1 MKEYPFVNP
10 ADRFRGM
17 DLYMVNDKLEDGEI
31 EKQIFE
37 FREKGLYSVIFR
49 TYNGLISDYPGE
61 GFKHSVRVAVE
72 AAKKCGLKIVLQAG
86 FMPSAY
92 PALPREYALHR
103 IVPVKV
109 AKLTG
114 EERVLSTYGDTAFTD
129 VVAPATVNML
139 DSRSVDY
146 YIHTAYEEMWAG
158 FTDDFGKTVIAVWLD
173 EPRFDNRYLTWSPD
187 LDEKFAVKYGYSIK
201 DHISSLYFE
210 VGDYKKVRYD
220 YFTYLRDTMEGN
232 YYTKVRDW
240 CHAHGLSF
248 AGHLM
253 GEEQLV
259 MQIAQAA
266 GCMSFFKYF
275 DVPGVDMLRSACDW
289 YDKPQLAYEKE
300 RRRYI
305 ERSLHMSAI
314 QCSSAAEQAG
324 KKLKLCEMY
333 GVTSPGFNFRDQMH
347 LFDFF
352 AANGINHQCMH
363 ALFYSPRGFRKRF
376 YPQTFNRYQ
385 PFWENFRNVKDYVAR
400 VSSFISTGE
409 CANDIAILHPLETA
423 YGLFSGL
430 VDPNNENGR
439 QTVRDYDEAYYRL
452 VVQLYGAQI
461 PFHFADLSTL
471 NVMGTAQKNG
481 RFTVGRMSYG
491 TLVLADN
498 EVLSTKALAMIEDF
512 ARSGGR
518 LYVKGAFP
526 TRLDGREDAILAE
539 RIAALP
545 NVERFATNEELIR
558 ALKVCAQQQFEY
570 RCDTDLSETVINHR
584 EDGEA
589 HYFFVHNGNCRREK
603 KGELVL
609 PGAHRAYCFDA
620 ERGKILPLATYGEN
634 GKTVIPF
641 TNPIGGATLVF
652 TEPTDEVLPTARAV
666 AKPTTLVPLAAS
678 RCEVKGDNVMTLE
691 ICSYKT
697 EEMNEF
703 YPKEMPI
710 ERVVEKLKR
719 AEYEGNITLRFRFT
733 TTFAPKGLKLVL
745 EDAEE
750 CRVSYNGT
758 PVDTKTEASYYSP
771 AFRVVE
777 LPDVAKTGENV
788 IEISRYTKPQIAL
801 PPSDD
806 MKHLFELF
814 RAPVGVDLERVHLLG
829 DFLVEGA
836 CEYPTTAGIIR
847 FGKQFFMAPRTGEPT
862 PSADIASRG
871 YLFYPGAVEYTA
883 GLSLDENMLQGKN
896 VTLHVGTFNGCTSA
910 VFLNGERVGYIDRD
924 PYALILPK
932 DKLKT
937 GAENEI
943 KIRLIGTF
951 RNMFGPSHMLDFD
964 PTGCSRT
971 TWHYDFE
978 NSECTEYDTEFTT
991 NSFQLVPL
999 GLGDLTVELQEN

>member
-1 MKEYPFVNP
+1 MKQYPFVTP
-10 ADRFRGM
+10 EDRYRGM
-17 DLYMVNDKLEDGEI
+17 DLYMVNDKLEDSEI

-37 FREKGLYSVIFR
+37 FREKGLHSVIFR

-92 PALPREYALHR
+92 PALPREHALHR
-103 IVPVKV
+103 IVPVKT
-109 AKLTG
+109 AALTG
-114 EERVLSTYGDTAFTD
+114 NEQVLAVHGDVTFTD
-129 VVAPATVNML
+129 VVAPATVNMINPK
-139 DSRSVDY
+139 SVDY
-146 YIHTAYEEMWAG
+146 YIHKAYEEMWAG
-158 FTDDFGKTVIAVWLD
+158 FGEDFGKTVIAVWLD

-187 LDEKFAVKYGYSIK
+187 LDEKFTAKYGYGIK
-201 DHISSLYFE
+201 ENIPSLYFE
-210 VGDYKKVRYD
+210 VGDYKRIRYE
-220 YFTYLRDTMEGN
+220 YFTYLRDTMEAS

-240 CHAHGLSF
+240 CHAHDLLF

-266 GCMSFFKYF
+266 GCTSFFKYF
-275 DVPGVDMLRSACDW
+275 DVPGVDMLRSKCDW
-289 YDKPQLAYEKE
+289 YDKPQLAYESE

-314 QCSSAAEQAG
+314 QCTSAAEQAG
-324 KKLKLCEMY
+324 KTMKLCEMY
-333 GVTSPGFNFRDQMH
+333 GVTSVNFSFRDQMH

-400 VSSFISTGE
+400 VSSFISMGE
-409 CANDIAILHPLETA
+409 CATDIAVLHPLETA
-423 YGLFSGL
+423 YGLFAGL
-430 VDPNNENGR
+430 VDPNDAKGR
-439 QTVRDYDEAYYRL
+439 QTVQDYDEVYYRL
-452 VVQLYGAQI
+452 IVQLYGAQI

-471 NVMGTAQKNG
+471 NVMGSAGNG
-481 RFTVGRMSYG
+481 RFTVGNMSYR

-498 EVLSTKALAMIEDF
+498 EVLTSKALALIEAF
-512 ARSGGR
+512 AKSGGR
-518 LYVKGAFP
+518 IYVKGALP
-526 TRLDGREDAILAE
+526 TRLDGKEDKALPA

-545 NVERFATNEELIR
+545 NVTCFATNEALIR
-558 ALKVCAQQQFEY
+558 ALKACAGEQFEY
-570 RCDTDLSETVINHR
+570 TCDTDASETVINHR
-584 EDGEA
+584 KEGEE
-589 HYFFVHNGNCRREK
+589 HYFLVHNGNCRREK
-603 KGELVL
+603 RGELML
-609 PGAHRAYCFDA
+609 PGTHKAYRFDA
-620 ERGKILPLATYGEN
+620 ERGEIKALDTYLKN

-641 TNPIGGATLVF
+641 VTPIGGSTLLF
-652 TEPTDEVLPTARAV
+652 TEPAVEELPV
-666 AKPTTLVPLAAS
+666 ACALPKPTTVLPLRAS
-678 RCEVKGDNVMTLE
+678 RCEVKGENVMTLE
-691 ICSYKT
+691 LCSYKT
-697 EEMNEF
+697 EGMCEF

-719 AEYEGNITLRFRFT
+719 AGYEGNITLRFRFF
-733 TTFAPKGLKLVL
+733 TTFVPRGLKLVL
-745 EDAEE
+745 EDANESM
-750 CRVSYNGT
+750 VTYNGT
-758 PVDTKTEASYYSP
+758 PVDTSTDTYYYSP

-777 LPDVAKTGENV
+777 LPDVAQTGENV

-829 DFLVEGA
+829 DFLVEGTA
-836 CEYPTTAGIIR
+836 EYPYTAGVIR
-847 FGKQFFMAPRTGEPT
+847 FGKQFFMTPKRCEPAPLT
-862 PSADIASRG
+862 DIASNG
-871 YLFYPGAVEYTA
+871 YPFYPGAVEYTA
-883 GLSLDENMLQGKN
+883 ELCLDGINLTGKRA
-896 VTLHVGTFNGCTSA
+896 VLRVGTFSGCTSA
-910 VFLNGERVGYIDRD
+910 VYLNGERVGYVDRE
-924 PYALILPK
+924 PYMLTLPSE
-932 DKLKT
+932 KLHS
-937 GAENEI
+937 GVNEI
-943 KIRLIGTF
+943 KLRLVGTF
-951 RNMFGPSHMLDFD
+951 RNMFGPSHMLDRD

-978 NSECTEYDTEFTT
+978 SSECTEYDTEFTT

-999 GLGDLTVELQEN
+999 GLGDLALELHEE

>member
-1 MKEYPFVNP
+1 MKQYPFVTP
-10 ADRFRGM
+10 EEQYRGM
-17 DLYMVNDKLEDGEI
+17 DLWMVNDKLEDDEI
-31 EKQIFE
+31 EKQVFA

-103 IVPVKV
+103 IVPVK
-109 AKLTG
+109 AEKLTG
-114 EERVLSTYGDTAFTD
+114 EERVLSTYEDIAFTD

-146 YIHTAYEEMWAG
+146 YIRTAYEEMWAG
-158 FTDDFGKTVIAVWLD
+158 FADDFGKTVISVWLD

-187 LDEKFAVKYGYSIK
+187 LDERFTAKYGYSIK
-201 DHISSLYFE
+201 DNIPSLYFE
-210 VGDYKKVRYD
+210 VGDYKRIRYD

-240 CHAHGLSF
+240 CHAHGLLF

-266 GCMSFFKYF
+266 GCTSFFKYF

-314 QCSSAAEQAG
+314 QCTSAAEQAG

-333 GVTSPGFNFRDQMH
+333 GVTSPGFHFRDQMH

-385 PFWENFRNVKDYVAR
+385 PFWENFRNVKDYVAA

-409 CANDIAILHPLETA
+409 CATDIAVLHPLETA
-423 YGLFSGL
+423 YGLFCGL
-430 VDPNNENGR
+430 SDPNDENGR
-439 QTVRDYDEAYYRL
+439 RVVSDYDEVYYRL
-452 VVQLYGAQI
+452 IVQLYGAQV

-471 NVMGTAQKNG
+471 EGMGAVEKD
-481 RFTVGRMSYG
+481 RLRVGKMSYG

-498 EVLSTKALAMIEDF
+498 EVLTAKALALLTDF
-512 ARSGGR
+512 ANGGGR
-518 LYVKGAFP
+518 VFIKGALP
-526 TRLDGREDAILAE
+526 TRLDGKEDATLPE

-545 NVERFATNEELIR
+545 NVKRFATNEELLR
-558 ALKVCAQQQFEY
+558 ALKNCSEAQFEY
-570 RCDTDLSETVINHR
+570 RCDTDASETVINHR
-584 EDGEA
+584 KQGDM
-589 HYFFVHNGNCRREK
+589 HYFLVHNGNCRREK

-609 PGAHRAYCFDA
+609 VGAHRAYRFDA
-620 ERGKILPLATYGEN
+620 AHRTIEPLYAYVKD

-641 TNPIGGATLVF
+641 TNPIGGSTLLF
-652 TEPTDEVLPTARAV
+652 TEPTAELLPVAAEV
-666 AKPTTLVPLAAS
+666 AKPVTVMPLCATK
-678 RCEVKGDNVMTLE
+678 CEVKSENVMTLE
-691 ICSYKT
+691 LCSYKT
-697 EEMNEF
+697 ADMPDF
-703 YPKEMPI
+703 YDKEMVI

-719 AEYEGNITLRFRFT
+719 ACYEGEITLRFRFH

-745 EDAEE
+745 EDADE
-750 CRVSYNGT
+750 CRVTYNGA
-758 PVDTKTEASYYSP
+758 PVDTSTDTYYYSP
-771 AFRVVE
+771 AFRVVK
-777 LPDVAKTGENV
+777 LPDAAKTGENV

-801 PPSDD
+801 QPSDD

-836 CEYPTTAGIIR
+836 PEYPTTAGVIR
-847 FGKQFFMAPRTGEPT
+847 FGKQFFMTPKKGEVAPV
-862 PSADIASRG
+862 ADIASRG

-883 GLSLDENMLQGKN
+883 KLSLDEGMLKGKR
-896 VTLHVGTFNGCTSA
+896 VTLRVGTFNGCTSA
-910 VFLNGERVGYIDRD
+910 VFLNGELVGHIDRE
-924 PYALILPK
+924 PYTLTLPA

-937 GAENEI
+937 NAENEI
-943 KIRLIGTF
+943 KIRLVGSF

-964 PTGCSRT
+964 PAGCSRT

-978 NSECTEYDTEFTT
+978 NSECTEYDTDVTT
-991 NSFQLVPL
+991 NSFQLTAL
-999 GLGDLTVELQEN
+999 GVGDLTVELQES

>member
-1 MKEYPFVNP
+1 MKQYPFVDP
-10 ADRFRGM
+10 ADQFRGM
-17 DLYMVNDKLEDGEI
+17 DLYMVNDKLEDSEI

-37 FREKGLYSVIFR
+37 FREKGFYSVIFR

-72 AAKKCGLKIVLQAG
+72 AAKKCGLKLVLQAG

-92 PALPREYALHR
+92 PVLPREFALHR
-103 IVPVKV
+103 IVPVKT
-109 AKLTG
+109 AHLKG
-114 EERVLSTYGDTAFTD
+114 DEQVLATYGDTTFTD
-129 VVAPATVNML
+129 VVAPATVNMI
-139 DSRSVDY
+139 DPKSVDY
-146 YIHTAYEEMWAG
+146 YIRTAYEEMWAG
-158 FTDDFGKTVIAVWLD
+158 FTEDFGKTVISFWLD

-187 LDEKFAVKYGYSIK
+187 LDAKFTAKYGYSIK
-201 DHISSLYFE
+201 KYIPSLYFE
-210 VGDYKKVRYD
+210 VGDYKRVRYD
-220 YFTYLRDTMEGN
+220 YFTYLRDTMEAC

-240 CHAHGLSF
+240 CHAHGVSF

-289 YDKPQLAYEKE
+289 YDKPQLAYQRE

-314 QCSSAAEQAG
+314 QCTSAAEQAG
-324 KKLKLCEMY
+324 KKQKLCEMY
-333 GVTSPGFNFRDQMH
+333 GVTSLNFSFRDQMH

-385 PFWENFRNVKDYVAR
+385 PFWENFRNVKDYVAK
-400 VSSFISTGE
+400 VSSFISTGV
-409 CANDIAILHPLETA
+409 CATDVAVLHPLETA
-423 YGLFSGL
+423 YGLFNGL
-430 VDPNNENGR
+430 VDPSDANGR
-439 QTVRDYDEAYYRL
+439 QTVQDYDEIYYRL

-471 NVMGTAQKNG
+471 NVMGEVKGDG
-481 RFTVGRMSYG
+481 RFTVGNMSYG

-498 EVLSTKALAMIEDF
+498 EVLSGKALEMIEDF
-512 ARSGGR
+512 AKCGGR
-518 LYVKGAFP
+518 LLVKGNFP
-526 TRLDGREDAILAE
+526 TRLDGKEDKGLAA

-545 NVERFATNEELIR
+545 NVTCFATNEELIR
-558 ALKVCAQQQFEY
+558 ALKAVAHEQFEY
-570 RCDTDLSETVINHR
+570 RCDTDMSQTVINHR
-584 EDGEA
+584 KLGDE
-589 HYFFVHNGNCRREK
+589 HYFLVHNGNCRREK
-603 KGELVL
+603 RGELVL
-609 PGAHRAYCFDA
+609 CGAYKAYRFDA
-620 ERGKILPLATYGEN
+620 ERGEIKPLPAYLKD

-641 TNPIGGATLVF
+641 TTPIGGSSLVF
-652 TEPTDEVLPTARAV
+652 TEPTAEVLPTARAM
-666 AKPTTLVPLAAS
+666 AKPTTVVPLASS
-678 RCEVKGDNVMTLE
+678 RCEVKGENVMTLE
-691 ICSYKT
+691 ICTYKT
-697 EEMNEF
+697 EGMSDF

-719 AEYEGNITLRFRFT
+719 EGYEGNITLRFRFA

-745 EDAEE
+745 EDADESA
-750 CRVSYNGT
+750 VTYNGT
-758 PVDTKTEASYYSP
+758 AVKVEPKGTYYSK
-771 AFRVVE
+771 AFSVID
-777 LPDVAKTGENV
+777 LPDLAKTGENV
-788 IEISRYTKPQIAL
+788 IEISRYTKPQVAL

-836 CEYPTTAGIIR
+836 AEYPTTAGVIR
-847 FGKQFFMAPRTGEPT
+847 FGKQFFMTPSRGEPAPDT
-862 PSADIASRG
+862 DIASSG
-871 YLFYPGAVEYTA
+871 YPFYPGAVEYTA
-883 GLSLDENMLQGKN
+883 SLCLDGMNLADKQA
-896 VTLHVGTFNGCTSA
+896 TLRIGTFNGCTSA
-910 VFLNGERVGYIDRD
+910 VYLNGERIGCIDRE
-924 PYALILPK
+924 PHALALPAG
-932 DKLKT
+932 KLLA
-937 GAENEI
+937 GENEI
-943 KIRLIGTF
+943 KIRLVGTF

-971 TWHYDFE
+971 TWHFDFE